1 MQHSTDRILT
11 THAGSIPRGE
21 PLGSMLI
28 DQEQGKPVDR
38 AKIAEL
44 TDARV
49 AHVLQKEADAGIDS
63 ANDGEQGR
71 VGFQTY
77 IPQRMDGFGGVSKR
91 PYGKEFIEF
100 PQFTQRML
108 ARIPKTGKVFDAPE
122 ATGELKYRDTAAIDA
137 EIARYKRL
145 SAPMAS
151 RFREFF
157 MNAPS
162 PGIVATTML
171 NAYYKSHLDYL
182 DAIAREL
189 HVEYKKVIDAGFAL
203 PISRWSGS
211 CCIRIYRTRNLQ
223 NWSSSTLRR

>member
-1 MQHSTDRILT
+1 MQRSTDRILT

-28 DQEQGKPVDR
+28 EQEQGKPVDR
-38 AKIAEL
+38 ARLDEL
-44 TDARV
+44 ADARV
-49 AHVLQKEADAGIDS
+49 AHVLAKQAEVGIDS
-63 ANDGEQGR
+63 ANDGEQAR

-100 PQFTQRML
+100 GQFTQRMM
-108 ARIPKTGKVFDAPE
+108 ARIPKTSKVFDAPE
-122 ATGELKYRDTAAIDA
+122 AIGELKYRDTAAIDA

-145 SAPMAS
+145 SAPMKS
-151 RFREFF
+151 RFSEFF

-171 NAYYKSHLDYL
+171 NAYYKSHQDYL

-189 HVEYKKVIDAGFAL
+189 HVE
-203 PISRWSGS
+203 
-211 CCIRIYRTRNLQ
+211 
-223 NWSSSTLRR
+223 